1 MAAKFRQLDEALDYV
16 FEASKKEE
24 QVERIKEIA
33 STDQTVVPLV
43 RWGVGAEEVDWGLP
57 EGMPE
62 STKIE
67 DDIPEGMGETSIRL
81 EFRRIKS
88 FTDPESNIKNLPA
101 WKQEMNWMSILEGLH
116 HKEAKLMT
124 AVKDK
129 ELLKLYPKL
138 EGILEMLG
146 ITDYVKPKKTRAK
159 KKK

>member
-1 MAAKFRQLDEALDYV
+1 MAVKFRQLDEALDYV

-33 STDQTVVPLV
+33 SKDQTVVPLV

>member
-1 MAAKFRQLDEALDYV
+1 MAVKFRQLDEALDYV

-33 STDQTVVPLV
+33 SKDQTVVPLV

-138 EGILEMLG
+138 EGILGMLG
-146 ITDYVKPKKTRAK
+146 IEEYTKPKKTRAK

>member
-1 MAAKFRQLDEALDYV
+1 MAVKFRQLDEALDYV

>member
-33 STDQTVVPLV
+33 SKDQTVVPLV

-138 EGILEMLG
+138 EGILGMLG
-146 ITDYVKPKKTRAK
+146 IEEYTKPKKTRAK

>member
-33 STDQTVVPLV
+33 SKDQTVVPLV

>member
-33 STDQTVVPLV
+33 SKDQTVVPLV

-116 HKEAKLMT
+116 HK
-124 AVKDK
+124 
-129 ELLKLYPKL
+129 
-138 EGILEMLG
+138 
-146 ITDYVKPKKTRAK
+146 
-159 KKK
+159 

>member
-33 STDQTVVPLV
+33 SKDQTVVPLV

-146 ITDYVKPKKTRAK
+146 IEEYTKPKKTRAK